1 MTEDKVFGWAVEEGL
16 LEPEVQERLA
26 AGSVTEQDLRDAAR
40 TARPSI
46 VAAARDQQHI
56 AEATKDAGAMVR
68 IRGGP
73 WRAGLVT
80 AIPLPMWWSLI
91 LVSPLSPTW
100 KLGAAI
106 AVSLL
111 CLAMVVLPQR
121 WPGGMKI
128 VHGWI
133 IAAVLVPSWG
143 SLLLAILQP
152 FAWRRY
158 LVVAAVFGLGLLL
171 AKQVR
176 PSPTER
182 FFIGGFGDAERFW
195 QHAMLRNGVL
205 PVYRAEI
212 NRTDITHSTVLPS
225 TAAGGVFGSLPL
237 SAHQRTPAGMRL
249 AELVASVTGGS
260 FALAGPRGSGKTNLL
275 HAFCAGTYAKADQST
290 DLTVIAAAPVEYVSR
305 EFLLHLYAETCRA
318 VLARGGSQELA
329 KAARA
334 GLDAIAYVQTIS
346 REHGGKF
353 GFRGADY
360 SFKRGI
366 SLAGRP
372 PTYPEVVNDFREF
385 VRSAAKSLA
394 PSRVLIAIDEIDRI
408 GTGESARRFLNELKA
423 IFDVPGCF
431 YLISVSTEA
440 QHDFELSGIGLRSV
454 FDSSF
459 DEVVRVDYLDFDLAR
474 RLLRRLVVGLP
485 EQFAALAYVF
495 SGGLARQLVRAVR
508 DVLRQGEG
516 ATLSEVA
523 HALTQDELVRV
534 CLTTGDALTALD
546 DRRGVTKL
554 LRALME
560 RPDDLRTYAQRLRA
574 SYDGESASVRDLNDL
589 AAARIMFL
597 AVVREVFTDDLD
609 EVLPDRFDA
618 LARARRYAGSNP
630 VTGLELLEELSP
642 GRRARPAP
650 GRPPR

>member
-1 MTEDKVFGWAVEEGL
+1 MTEDEVFGAAVEAGL
-16 LEPEVQERLA
+16 QAPEVQERLA
-26 AGSVTEQDLRDAAR
+26 AGSVTEDGLRNAAR
-40 TARPSI
+40 IARPSV
-46 VAAARDQQHI
+46 VAA
-56 AEATKDAGAMVR
+56 VR
-68 IRGGP
+68 REQRLALELNPTWSRKEKIVR
-73 WRAGLVT
+73 T
-80 AIPLPMWWSLI
+80 AI
-91 LVSPLSPTW
+91 
-100 KLGAAI
+100 A
-106 AVSLL
+106 
-111 CLAMVVLPQR
+111 
-121 WPGGMKI
+121 
-128 VHGWI
+128 
-133 IAAVLVPSWG
+133 IAAVALGWG
-143 SLLLAILQP
+143 SLLVAFEVP
-152 FAWRRY
+152 FGWWKFP
-158 LVVAAVFGLGLLL
+158 VVAALML
-171 AKQVR
+171 AGGAVAGSVR
-176 PSPTER
+176 PDWGSRYNTRPV
-182 FFIGGFGDAERFW
+182 FAMVAW
-195 QHAMLRNGVL
+195 QRAMIANGVL

-212 NRTDITHSTVLPS
+212 NSVEITHSTVLTS
-225 TAAGGVFGSLPL
+225 TAAPGVFGSSPL
-237 SAHQRTPAGMRL
+237 SAHQRTRAGVRL
-249 AELVASVTGGS
+249 AELVDSVAGGS

-275 HAFCAGTYAKADQST
+275 QAFCAGTYTKAGQAT
-290 DLTVIAAAPVEYVSR
+290 DLTVFAAAPVEYVPR

-318 VLARGGSQELA
+318 VLARGGSSDLA

-346 REHGGKF
+346 REHSGKF

-360 SFKRGI
+360 SLKRGV

-385 VRSAAKSLA
+385 VRLAAESLA
-394 PSRVLIAIDEIDRI
+394 PSRVVIAIDEIDRI
-408 GTGESARRFLNELKA
+408 GSGESARRFLNELKA

-440 QHDFELSGIGLRSV
+440 QHDFELSGMGLRSV

-459 DEVVRVDYLDFDLAR
+459 HEVVRVDYLDFDLAR

-495 SGGLARQLVRAVR
+495 SGGLARQLVRAAR

-516 ATLSEVA
+516 AMLSEVA
-523 HALTQDELVRV
+523 YTLTQDELVRV

-560 RPDDLRTYAQRLRA
+560 RPDDLHAYAQRLRA
-574 SYDGESASVRDLNDL
+574 SYDGESASVRDLSDL

-650 GRPPR
+650 ARPPR

>member
-1 MTEDKVFGWAVEEGL
+1 MEVGL
-16 LEPEVQERLA
+16 LAPEVQERLA
-26 AGSVTEQDLRDAAR
+26 AGSVTEEDLRTAAR
-40 TARPSI
+40 IARPSI
-46 VAAARDQQHI
+46 VAGARHEQHFVEEAKAA
-56 AEATKDAGAMVR
+56 DARIR

-80 AIPLPMWWSLI
+80 AIPLPMWLSLI
-91 LVSPLSPTW
+91 VLSPLSLVW
-100 KLGAAI
+100 KLVAALV
-106 AVSLL
+106 VSLL
-111 CLAMVVLPQR
+111 FVAMLAVLR
-121 WPGGMKI
+121 WRQDEIEI
-128 VHGWI
+128 VHAWI
-133 IAAVLVPSWG
+133 IGAVLVSTWG
-143 SLLLAILQP
+143 SLLVAVFQP
-152 FAWRRY
+152 FAWWRY
-158 LVVAAVFGLGLLL
+158 VVVAAVFALGVLL
-171 AKQVR
+171 ARQVGPGESAVYR
-176 PSPTER
+176 RGRLPE
-182 FFIGGFGDAERFW
+182 AEEDW
-195 QHAMLRNGVL
+195 QSAMLRNGVL

-212 NRTDITHSTVLPS
+212 NSADITHSTVLTF
-225 TAAGGVFGSLPL
+225 TAARGVFRSLPL
-237 SAHQRTPAGMRL
+237 SAHQRTPAGARL
-249 AELVASVTGGS
+249 AVLVNSVRGGS

-275 HAFCAGTYAKADQST
+275 HAFCAGTYAKADQPT
-290 DLTVIAAAPVEYVSR
+290 DLTVIAAAPVEYVPR
-305 EFLLHLYAETCRA
+305 EFLLHIYAETCRA
-318 VLARGGSQELA
+318 VLATSRIRELV

-334 GLDAIAYVQTIS
+334 GLLAIAYVQTIS
-346 REHGGKF
+346 REHGGRL
-353 GFRGADY
+353 GFKSADY
-360 SFKRGI
+360 SFKRGV
-366 SLAGRP
+366 SLAGRA

-385 VRSAAKSLA
+385 VRMAARSLA
-394 PSRVLIAIDEIDRI
+394 PSRVVIAIDEIDRI

-508 DVLRQGEG
+508 DILRQGEG
-516 ATLSEVA
+516 AMLSEVA
-523 HALTQDELVRV
+523 YTLTQDELVRV

-560 RPDDLRTYAQRLRA
+560 RPDDLHAYAQRLRA
-574 SYDGESASVRDLNDL
+574 SYDGESASVRDLSDL